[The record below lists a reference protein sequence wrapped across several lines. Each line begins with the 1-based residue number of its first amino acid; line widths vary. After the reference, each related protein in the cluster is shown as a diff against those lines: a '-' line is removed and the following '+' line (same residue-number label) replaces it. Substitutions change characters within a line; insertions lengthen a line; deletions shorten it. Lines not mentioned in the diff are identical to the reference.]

1 MVPAGVAPSGGAM
14 CLTRAARRSRARV
27 SADRLVHRLSRG
39 VDQITGPLKLA
50 ESALSLMVGNS
61 EVGSR
66 LRAVVP
72 AVLALV
78 SAEEPKW
85 LHMLHRNV
93 ALHSDARGIDVEHA
107 LVAQL
112 RRAQHGARLEA
123 RKRSESRGPPEFPEN
138 GRAPDFVSA
147 AGSVRA
153 GLRRHAAPFWPQ
165 RPPGVWGPPTA
176 QLLVGALG
184 CGSDGAP
191 EGSRGAP
198 GPPPDDG
205 PTQGRTALP
214 LRPLPEAAAEAQAEA
229 ERPDVTQPGWRPTLP
244 AAASAHTAP
253 RGACCSTGGPTSAWN
268 RCPAPSAA
276 ATSPTAATCS
286 CAGPRIAL
294 AASARTACI
303 QPSGSAVRLV
313 R

>member
-214 LRPLPEAAAEAQAEA
+214 LRPLPEAAAEAQA
-229 ERPDVTQPGWRPTLP
+229 RGPPCPMMVQKPP
-244 AAASAHTAP
+244 AS
-253 RGACCSTGGPTSAWN
+253 
-268 RCPAPSAA
+268 
-276 ATSPTAATCS
+276 
-286 CAGPRIAL
+286 
-294 AASARTACI
+294 
-303 QPSGSAVRLV
+303 
-313 R
+313 